1 MQPRCLGLTSCPCSH
16 CSNPRPAGSPSA
28 LPGSKMLHVC
38 VCTDAWKQAHT
49 GRDAVL
55 AVHTES
61 FLLMYRHGH
70 PAAASAQKPALVLEQ
85 YLQSLQQGNKW
96 ISLKMSSW
104 EERQSRPSLR
114 SHLLAFTCYP
124 SVLVWCLQRS
134 SVVLPMSLCVDSRT
148 TGMGNLV
155 PPMESVKAA
164 SLLSCSG
171 ECQSGNDRAFDQ
183 CTNLS
188 SSFPLIPLVS
198 PTLEL

>member
-61 FLLMYRHGH
+61 FLLMYRHGR

-104 EERQSRPSLR
+104 EEKQSRPSLR

-124 SVLVWCLQRS
+124 SVLFGACRGAPWSYPCPCVWTAGQ
-134 SVVLPMSLCVDSRT
+134 
-148 TGMGNLV
+148 LV
-155 PPMESVKAA
+155 WATWSHPW
-164 SLLSCSG
+164 
-171 ECQSGNDRAFDQ
+171 
-183 CTNLS
+183 NLS
-188 SSFPLIPLVS
+188 KQHHF
-198 PTLEL
+198 